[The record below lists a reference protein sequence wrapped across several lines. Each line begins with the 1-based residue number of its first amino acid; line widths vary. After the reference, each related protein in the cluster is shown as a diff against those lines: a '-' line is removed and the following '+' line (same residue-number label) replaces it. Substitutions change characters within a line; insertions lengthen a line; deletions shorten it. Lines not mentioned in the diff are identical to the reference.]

1 MSTSTPERVLTP
13 ADVERLNFSQTV
25 GLVNEPNMC
34 SGGAATIRAV
44 LREVPG
50 LTAGDRILEVGS
62 NTGFSV
68 LEMAAATKCDVHGI
82 DIEDSSVR
90 FSRNKAAALGLGN
103 AHFAVGDGTRIDF
116 PNDHFDMLFASNVTS
131 FIPDRQRAIDEYYR
145 VLKRFGVLAAVPIF
159 YHRRPPARL
168 LAEVERAIGAPL
180 PRFSRADWEEMFG
193 RPGSELFFSEEYEY
207 LDLSPEQI
215 DAYVAAVL
223 AQPCNDSMSREL
235 KEAAGSRLRY
245 FYTLFNENL
254 GYARYAILLYRKN
267 RPTEFP
273 ILHASAPVAGSAQHR

>member
-1 MSTSTPERVLTP
+1 VSAATSPSQLTVS
-13 ADVERLNFSQTV
+13 DIQHLNFSQTV

-44 LREVPG
+44 LREGPA
-50 LTAGDRILEVGS
+50 LAAGDRILEVGS

-68 LEMAAATKCDVHGI
+68 LEMASATHCEVQGI
-82 DIEDSSVR
+82 DIEESSVR
-90 FSRNKAAALGLGN
+90 FSQEKAAALGLAN
-103 AHFAVGDGTRIDF
+103 AHFSVGDGTKIAF
-116 PNDHFDMLFASNVTS
+116 PDEHFDMVFASNVTS
-131 FIPDRQRAIDEYYR
+131 FIPDRGRAIDEYYR

-168 LAEVERAIGAPL
+168 LAEVEQAVGAPL

-193 RPGSELFFSEEYEY
+193 LPGSELFFSEEYEY
-207 LDLSPEQI
+207 LDLSPAQI

-223 AQPCNDSMSREL
+223 AQPCNDGMTEEL
-235 KEAAGSRLRY
+235 KEAAGQRLHY

-254 GYARYAILLYRKN
+254 GYARYAILLYRKSQ
-267 RPTEFP
+267 PTAFP
-273 ILHASAPVAGSAQHR
+273 VLHASAPVAGTALHR

>member
-1 MSTSTPERVLTP
+1 MTTAAPVRTLSPDEVQH
-13 ADVERLNFSQTV
+13 LNFSQTV

-34 SGGAATIRAV
+34 SGGAATIRSV
-44 LREVPG
+44 LHRVPG
-50 LTAGDRILEVGS
+50 LGVGDRILEVGS

-68 LEMAAATKCDVHGI
+68 LEMASATKCDVHGI
-82 DIEDSSVR
+82 DIEESSVR
-90 FSRNKAAALGLGN
+90 FSRNKAAALGLDN
-103 AHFAVGDGTRIDF
+103 AHFDVGDGTRIAF
-116 PNDHFDMLFASNVTS
+116 PDEHFDLLFASNVTS
-131 FIPDRQRAIDEYYR
+131 FIPDRGRAIDEYHR

-168 LAEVERAIGAPL
+168 LAEVEQAIGAPL
-180 PRFSRADWEEMFG
+180 PRFSRADWEDMFG

-223 AQPCNDSMSREL
+223 AQPCNDDMGQEL
-235 KEAAGSRLRY
+235 KEAAGRRLHY

-254 GYARYAILLYRKN
+254 GYARYAILLYRKSA
-267 RPTEFP
+267 PTTFP
-273 ILHASAPVAGSAQHR
+273 ILHASAPVPGTALSR

>member
-1 MSTSTPERVLTP
+1 MTTAADLRTLSPEGVQK
-13 ADVERLNFSQTV
+13 LNFSQTV

-44 LREVPG
+44 LREIPG
-50 LTAGDRILEVGS
+50 LGAGDRILEVGS

-68 LEMAAATKCDVHGI
+68 LEMAASINCEVHGI
-82 DIEDSSVR
+82 DIEEASVQ
-90 FSRNKAAALGLGN
+90 FSRTKAAALGLDN
-103 AHFAVGDGTRIDF
+103 AYFAVGDGTRIAF
-116 PNDHFDMLFASNVTS
+116 PDEHFDMLFASNVTS

-168 LAEVERAIGAPL
+168 LEEVERAIGAPL
-180 PRFSRADWEEMFG
+180 PRFSRVDWEQMFG
-193 RPGSELFFSEEYEY
+193 RKDSELFFSEEYEY

-223 AQPCNDSMSREL
+223 AQPCNEGMPEDL
-235 KEAAGSRLRY
+235 KEAAGKRLHY
-245 FYTLFNENL
+245 FYSLFNENL
-254 GYARYAILLYRKN
+254 GYCRYAILLYRKS

-273 ILHASAPVAGSAQHR
+273 ILHASAPVAGTALHR

>member
-1 MSTSTPERVLTP
+1 MTTTAPVRTLTP
-13 ADVERLNFSQTV
+13 NEVQHLNFSQTV

-34 SGGAATIRAV
+34 SGGAATIRSV
-44 LREVPG
+44 LHRVPG
-50 LTAGDRILEVGS
+50 LGAGDRILEVGS

-68 LEMAAATKCDVHGI
+68 LEMASATKCDVHGI
-82 DIEDSSVR
+82 DIEESSVL
-90 FSRNKAAALGLGN
+90 FSRNKAAALGLDN
-103 AHFAVGDGTRIDF
+103 AHFDVGDGTRIAF
-116 PNDHFDMLFASNVTS
+116 PDKHFDMLFASNVTS
-131 FIPDRQRAIDEYYR
+131 FIPDRGRAVDEYYR

-168 LAEVERAIGAPL
+168 LAEVEQAIGAPL
-180 PRFSRADWEEMFG
+180 PRFSRADWEDMFG

-223 AQPCNDSMSREL
+223 AQPCNDDMSQEL
-235 KEAAGSRLRY
+235 KEAAGRRLHY

-254 GYARYAILLYRKN
+254 GYARYAILLYRKSA
-267 RPTEFP
+267 PTTFP
-273 ILHASAPVAGSAQHR
+273 ILHASAPVPGTALSR